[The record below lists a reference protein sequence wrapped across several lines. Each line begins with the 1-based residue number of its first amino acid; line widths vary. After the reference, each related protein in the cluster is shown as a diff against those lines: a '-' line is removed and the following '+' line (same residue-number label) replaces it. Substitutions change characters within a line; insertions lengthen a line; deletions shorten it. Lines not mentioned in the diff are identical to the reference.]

1 MYPAIIIILVHNLI
15 SQHDIVNGSHSQRKH
30 GYIAPHREHPRR
42 VADRRISTLH
52 FATRSAPDLSLNS
65 REHLSMT
72 DLQLE
77 EGRMSKDE
85 TEPNDSV
92 V

>member
-1 MYPAIIIILVHNLI
+1 MYPAIIIILVANFI
-15 SQHDIVNGSHSQRKH
+15 SQDDIVNGSHSKRNDDRIILPRERRQRH
-30 GYIAPHREHPRR
+30 TSHQ
-42 VADRRISTLH
+42 ISTLD

-72 DLQLE
+72 NPQRE
-77 EGRMSKDE
+77 EGGISKDI
-85 TEPNDSV
+85 TKPNDSV